1 MVCNLSIFEFF
12 GVISYA
18 TAQFSYIQRFC
29 EHSWA
34 TTDAK
39 SNRPR
44 VYVNPV
50 KAADR

>member
-1 MVCNLSIFEFF
+1 MVCNLSIFEFC

-18 TAQFSYIQRFC
+18 TVQFSYIQSFC
-29 EHSWA
+29 ERSW
-34 TTDAK
+34 TKKDAK
-39 SNRPR
+39 SNHPR